1 MSKIKSA
8 GLLLGSASFLIL
20 ILAAP
25 DNSEKVFY
33 MAAIASLMAIWWI
46 TEAAP
51 LAVTALLPVVLFPLL
66 GITSGEKTSQ
76 AYFNSTIF
84 LFLGGFFLALAMEK
98 WNLHK
103 RIALKIILALGAE
116 QQKIILG
123 FMTASAFLS
132 MWISN
137 TATAVMMLPIGLAI
151 IHHLEKEFS
160 IERVSKFSVALMLGI
175 AYSCSIGGVATIIGT
190 PPNLSY
196 QRIFHIIFPDAN
208 EITFAQWSIIF
219 VPFSLV
225 LLITAWKILIF
236 IFLRKSEQ
244 LVFDKAII
252 RNQYSALGKKSFEER
267 VVQFVFIAV
276 AILWIF
282 RAKIEL
288 GFVIIP
294 GWGSIFANEK
304 YLNDSAVAIF
314 FSILLFIIPSKNKN
328 EKILDIEIFKKIPW
342 DVILLFGGG
351 FALANGFIES
361 GLSEFIGKKFE
372 GLTGVSLFGSIFSVT
387 TTITFLTELTS
398 NTATAEMVL
407 PILASIAMALKID
420 PVFLMLPAAI
430 AASMA
435 FMMPVATP
443 PNAIVFGSGRVK
455 ISDMVKAGLILNIV
469 GIILVTL
476 LTYFFIPLI
485 LF

>member
-1 MSKIKSA
+1 MSKIKAA
-8 GLLLGSASFLIL
+8 GLLIGFLSFLFFMFS
-20 ILAAP
+20 AP
-25 DNSEKVFY
+25 VNSEKVFY

-46 TEAAP
+46 TEAVP
-51 LAVTALLPVVLFPLL
+51 LPVTALLPVVLFPLL
-66 GITSGEKTSQ
+66 GITSGEKISQ

-84 LFLGGFFLALAMEK
+84 LFLGGFLLALAMEK

-103 RIALKIILALGAE
+103 RIALKIILMLGTD
-116 QQKIILG
+116 QQNIMLG
-123 FMTASAFLS
+123 FMSASAFLS

-151 IHHLEKEFS
+151 IHHLEKELS
-160 IERVSKFSVALMLGI
+160 VERVSNFSVALMLGI
-175 AYSCSIGGVATIIGT
+175 AYACSIGGIATIIGT

-208 EITFAQWSIIF
+208 EITFAQWIIIF
-219 VPFSLV
+219 VPFSVV
-225 LLITAWKILIF
+225 LLFTAWKILII
-236 IFLRKSEQ
+236 IFLRKGER
-244 LVFDKAII
+244 LDFDKAII
-252 RNQYSALGKKSFEER
+252 RNQYSALGKKSFEEKI
-267 VVQFVFIAV
+267 VLVVFITA
-276 AILWIF
+276 AMLWIF

-288 GFVIIP
+288 SFFAIP
-294 GWGSIFANEK
+294 GWGSFFANEK

-328 EKILDIEIFKKIPW
+328 EKILDLEIFKKIPW

-361 GLSEFIGKKFE
+361 GLSEFIGKKF
-372 GLTGVSLFGSIFSVT
+372 GRMMGVSLFGSIFSVT

-407 PILASIAMALKID
+407 PILASISIALKIN

-435 FMMPVATP
+435 FMLPVATP

-455 ISDMVKAGLILNIV
+455 ISDMVKAGFWLNISA
-469 GIILVTL
+469 IILITL

-485 LF
+485 SF